1 MLFYFYNMFMHGGE
15 KIRFFMTAYMKVR
28 SAKIKRSGF
37 LQRPSCL
44 VVTGRSWPL
53 I

>member
-1 MLFYFYNMFMHGGE
+1 MPRCDRQVMPV
-15 KIRFFMTAYMKVR
+15 YMKVR
-28 SAKIKRSGF
+28 SAKTERSGF

-44 VVTGRSWPL
+44 VVTGRSCPF

>member
-1 MLFYFYNMFMHGGE
+1 MSGVRKKS
-15 KIRFFMTAYMKVR
+15 KIFIVRCDWQAMTVYMKVR

-44 VVTGRSWPL
+44 VVTGRSWPF